1 MRKPDK
7 QESNVR
13 SEFNELR
20 DELRASLREL
30 ELKIAALTES
40 KSNTTT
46 NMINTEVP
54 QSKDSFPY
62 KCFNLGTTGHR
73 QEIVLL
79 RKW

>member
-13 SEFNELR
+13 GEFKEVR

-30 ELKIAALTES
+30 ELKIAALTEN
-40 KSNTTT
+40 KSNTTS

-73 QEIVLL
+73 QEIMLL
-79 RKW
+79 RKG